1 MRKRDSTPRRESVLD
16 LSTDLHIQQRLYEI
30 CFAASWDDLGLDTYM
45 ADGGRYRRRRFA
57 AFAVSS
63 ESVVRKAPQPHY
75 QSRDYNP
82 LNGGIERRF
91 GPVTEAIAVHPV
103 TLGLLD
109 IGRQAF
115 DALTP
120 APDRPQAWHVE
131 LHQFGIEAR
140 AGQTSQPTPEGL
152 HRDGVDWVLVVL
164 VDRKNVESGVTSIFG
179 LDHSH
184 LGDFTLTDPLDAVF
198 LQGQSGL
205 SRGDGDPR
213 VGGQSG
219 RPPRCRGHHLSR
231 GASAPAKPRLRRA
244 QAIAF
249 RNLILDINALAFDAR
264 AARPPALARSRSRLY
279 RRHPTRCESC
289 RERRFSAID

>member
-1 MRKRDSTPRRESVLD
+1 MTGDILAIVEKVRSTGFNFAPAEQFGALLTPSALAEWP
-16 LSTDLHIQQRLYEI
+16 S
-30 CFAASWDDLGLDTYM
+30 FAASWDDLGLDTYM
-45 ADGGRYRRRRFA
+45 ADGGRYRRRRVA

-198 LQGQSGL
+198 LQ
-205 SRGDGDPR
+205 DNR
-213 VGGQSG
+213 VFHGVTAIRALEANQVA
-219 RPPRCRGHHLSR
+219 RRDAAVITFRAEPL
-231 GASAPAKPRLRRA
+231 RLPSP
-244 QAIAF
+244 
-249 RNLILDINALAFDAR
+249 D
-264 AARPPALARSRSRLY
+264 
-279 RRHPTRCESC
+279 
-289 RERRFSAID
+289 